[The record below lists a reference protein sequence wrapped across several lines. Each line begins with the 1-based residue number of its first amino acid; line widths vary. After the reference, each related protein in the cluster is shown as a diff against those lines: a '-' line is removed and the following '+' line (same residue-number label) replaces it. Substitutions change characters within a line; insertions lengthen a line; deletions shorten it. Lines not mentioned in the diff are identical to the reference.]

1 MHLHLVVSRLHG
13 YYAEVPGLLPP
24 DSFSNFISVFFFFLF
39 RPTDPK
45 SEHAFGNKRKKR
57 MALSFEI
64 KIKILF
70 AVRVSRDMERITLKR
85 RKNKQIRYESQ
96 ANSVTNVLI
105 TPFPTVLH
113 AMSDWYTRYQKCNL
127 FVLYVI
133 YWLTF
138 LGSWR
143 HLSCRFFNL
152 NHSPPDKQLRKTV
165 SFFI

>member
-13 YYAEVPGLLPP
+13 YYAEVPVLLAP
-24 DSFSNFISVFFFFLF
+24 DSFSNFISVFFFSFSD
-39 RPTDPK
+39 RPTQNQK
-45 SEHAFGNKRKKR
+45 TNSAINGKKR

-113 AMSDWYTRYQKCNL
+113 AMSD
-127 FVLYVI
+127 
-133 YWLTF
+133 
-138 LGSWR
+138 
-143 HLSCRFFNL
+143 
-152 NHSPPDKQLRKTV
+152 
-165 SFFI
+165 